1 MSSRDW
7 KDRTPHLGARGL
19 AWAERRIAVVV
30 AQLIAKEKDASAV
43 EFHQAELVAWFVERI
58 PSYVCWLD
66 DKEYHGKRWGCGG
79 WQVVLSRHDLLTAL
93 RDLEAAAERRLRQAE
108 AARYP
113 TLDAWL
119 GAEVRGD
126 LAAPAAEEPD
136 AYDLLRNRQ
145 QQQHTAASE
154 RWLDTRHR
162 LERRW
167 PRTCRTCGGEF
178 TWEQT
183 AQYRVR
189 CAACC
194 GRRPR
199 RQPEG

>member
-93 RDLEAAAERRLRQAE
+93 RDLESAAERRLRQAE

-119 GAEVRGD
+119 VAEVRGQ
-126 LAAPAAEEPD
+126 LEAPAPQELYAGRF
-136 AYDLLRNRQ
+136 LRNGT
-145 QQQHTAASE
+145 HDTAASD
-154 RWLDTRHR
+154 RWLDTRNR
-162 LERRW
+162 LWLRW
-167 PRTCRTCGGEF
+167 PRVCRTRI
-178 TWEQT
+178 T
-183 AQYRVR
+183 RR
-189 CAACC
+189 RAC
-194 GRRPR
+194 
-199 RQPEG
+199 